1 MDVLPFLLVEE
12 AIKKNKASVKLQE
25 YVALMVWER
34 ARVEQTYIKNLN
46 GWADKI
52 VKEGKDFRDNEVFQM
67 IADILPG
74 EAELTAAAHQRVYN
88 QILEDSGPYNI
99 LYRDMGL
106 TEGIFHRNCRGV
118 AGIEE
123 DFVKDNRNRVNLESV
138 HSHRKKA
145 MQDCKVKLDLLES
158 QMTSRSRLAT
168 RRSSKGRRVDSL
180 MNKMI
185 DQKRKHDL
193 EEEGSEVAERELES
207 LCQGKKMTLLEMLKD
222 LNVLEKDRVRLMFA
236 QLIEFMTRLRHIEM
250 PEESA
255 TRRRAMDDMLK
266 ALSNVDALSVADAA
280 WQKMERAA
288 KARKVGTVFSLQDLI
303 TPSAIPG
310 NVRPS
315 MAPSLVRTSPSGTP
329 GIVLPPAGGT
339 PIPPSDARERKSRP
353 FGGRI
358 RPRDRDTRRN
368 PPRSNK
374 SPVTFTSV
382 HVFEPPTSSSSEE
395 SVTRVMEL
403 AKRHQHRQE
412 EEPER
417 VILFTRPDISDT
429 SVRSDDIETIYLPEE
444 DIPAYRPP
452 APFPPRPFCPSL
464 SDDDEDRDDDFVDE
478 PIIEAHAATRFGF
491 DASNVRLYAKP
502 LDSEPEEEEEEKEGD
517 SDNIA
522 LMRGVRVIALHPYS
536 ARTTDQ
542 LSFKQNQVI
551 KQKFG
556 ANDEGFAYGWTKET
570 KLSQKQHGYYP
581 QALVK
586 LMVPQPGRSNKRS
599 EKGS

>member
-1 MDVLPFLLVEE
+1 MDALPFLLVEE
-12 AIKKNKASVKLQE
+12 AIKKNKASIKLQE

-46 GWADKI
+46 GWSEKI
-52 VKEGKDFRDNEVFQM
+52 IKEGKEFREDEVFQV

-88 QILEDSGPYNI
+88 QILEDSGPYNV

-106 TEGIFHRNCRGV
+106 REGIYHQHSQGV

-123 DFVKDNRNRVNLESV
+123 TFAKDNRKRVNLESMN
-138 HSHRKKA
+138 SQRKRA
-145 MQDCKVKLDLLES
+145 MQECKVKLDLLES
-158 QMTSRSRLAT
+158 QMITRSRLAT

-185 DQKRKHDL
+185 DQKRKYDM
-193 EEEGSEVAERELES
+193 EVEGSEVAERELES

-222 LNVLEKDRVRLMFA
+222 LSVLEKDRVRLIFC

-255 TRRRAMDDMLK
+255 TRRHAMNDMVK
-266 ALSNVDALSVADAA
+266 ALSNVDVLSVADAS

-288 KARKVGTVFSLQDLI
+288 KARKVGVVFSLQDLVSSSA
-303 TPSAIPG
+303 TPASP
-310 NVRPS
+310 RP
-315 MAPSLVRTSPSGTP
+315 PVGSLLARSPSRSP
-329 GIVLPPAGGT
+329 RLVLPPAGEASYL
-339 PIPPSDARERKSRP
+339 PRELNERKS
-353 FGGRI
+353 I
-358 RPRDRDTRRN
+358 RPIGGKQRDPDRERRVKS
-368 PPRSNK
+368 PNK
-374 SPVTFTSV
+374 SPVTSTSV
-382 HVFEPPTSSSSEE
+382 HVFEPPPDSSSDE
-395 SVTRVMEL
+395 SVTKVTAL
-403 AKRHQHRQE
+403 KRQRQSCRE

-417 VILFTRPDISDT
+417 VILFTRPEISDT

-452 APFPPRPFCPSL
+452 APFPPRLFCPSL
-464 SDDDEDRDDDFVDE
+464 SDDDEDREDDFADE
-478 PIIEAHAATRFGF
+478 PIIENPATRFEF

-502 LDSEPEEEEEEKEGD
+502 LDSESEEEEDEKEEEEET
-517 SDNIA
+517 DNIA
-522 LMRGVRVIALHPYS
+522 LMRGVRVVALHPYS

-551 KQKFG
+551 KQKVG
-556 ANDEGFAYGWTKET
+556 ANEEGFAYGWTRET

-586 LMVPQPGRSNKRS
+586 LMVPQPGRSNK
-599 EKGS
+599 KAK